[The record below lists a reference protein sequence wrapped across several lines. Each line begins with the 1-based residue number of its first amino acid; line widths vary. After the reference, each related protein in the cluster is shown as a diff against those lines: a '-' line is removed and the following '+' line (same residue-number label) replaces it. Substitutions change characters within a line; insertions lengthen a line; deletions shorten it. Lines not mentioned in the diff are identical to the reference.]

1 MIHRTAC
8 AALENVNVRLTA
20 LFLAAVLAP
29 GLALAQTVESRDGPL
44 SQDEFQ
50 VLSAG
55 AEQLMPCVGD
65 YMGGH
70 PLDESVGTRL
80 IELGL
85 GGELKARAM
94 GAISPASGNFT
105 SLRSLDPNKA
115 ADVANMLAL
124 LAQDLSS
131 SADAI
136 DRRPNVLGLAV
147 FNYFMAKLAG
157 EACAIDPAM
166 TTVLPRARYDR
177 LTQMP
182 ELGFDGLKLQ
192 REIDQ
197 AALCAFGH
205 MPPKDRE
212 GDNVNAYLA
221 EHGDLKQMKADA
233 EAFAASLDEEQKAI
247 ATAYLAALAEGSS
260 PADQAARYMGLLV
273 GSERGNRLPP
283 AARYRAA
290 ALSSYHLARAT
301 GGSCTLGAAS
311 LQLIG
316 KEK

>member
-1 MIHRTAC
+1 MRLAELLLV
-8 AALENVNVRLTA
+8 AALVPA
-20 LFLAAVLAP
+20 IS
-29 GLALAQTVESRDGPL
+29 LAQTTEPRDDAL
-44 SQDEFQ
+44 SPEEFQ
-50 VLSAG
+50 ALATGGESLTA
-55 AEQLMPCVGD
+55 CVGE

-70 PLDESVGTRL
+70 PLDEAVGSRL

-85 GGELKARAM
+85 GAELKVRAM
-94 GAISPASGNFT
+94 GAISSSSGDYA
-105 SLRSLDPNKA
+105 SLRGLDPDQP

-124 LAQDLSS
+124 LAQDLSAS
-131 SADAI
+131 GDSI

-147 FNYFMAKLAG
+147 FNYFLARLAG
-157 EACAIDPAM
+157 DACVIDPAL

-182 ELGFDGLKLQ
+182 ELDFDGLKLQ
-192 REIDQ
+192 REVDQ

-212 GDNVNAYLA
+212 GDKVNDYLA
-221 EHGDLKQMKADA
+221 EHGDLDMLRADA
-233 EAFAASLDEEQKAI
+233 EAFANGLDEDQKAV
-247 ATAYLAALAEGSS
+247 ATAYLAGLPEGSS
-260 PADQAARYMGLLV
+260 AADQASRYMGLLV
-273 GSERGNRLPP
+273 GSEHGDRLPP
-283 AARYRAA
+283 AMRYRAA

-301 GGSCTLGAAS
+301 GGSCTLGPAA

>member
-1 MIHRTAC
+1 MRLAELLLAVALVPGV
-8 AALENVNVRLTA
+8 AA
-20 LFLAAVLAP
+20 
-29 GLALAQTVESRDGPL
+29 AQTPESRDGPL
-44 SQDEFQ
+44 GEDEFQ
-50 VLSAG
+50 VLATG
-55 AEQLMPCVGD
+55 GETLMPCVGQ
-65 YMGGH
+65 YMSGH
-70 PLDESVGTRL
+70 PLDEAVGSRL

-94 GAISPASGNFT
+94 GAISPASGDYA
-105 SLRSLDPNKA
+105 SLRSLDPNKP

-124 LAQDLSS
+124 LAQDLSA

-147 FNYFMAKLAG
+147 FNYFLARLAG
-157 EACAIDPAM
+157 DACVIDPAL
-166 TTVLPRARYDR
+166 TQALPRARYDR

-192 REIDQ
+192 REVDQ

-212 GDNVNAYLA
+212 GDNVNGYLA
-221 EHGDLKQMKADA
+221 EHGDLVQMRADA
-233 EAFAASLDEEQKAI
+233 EAFAASLDEEQKAV
-247 ATAYLAALAEGSS
+247 ATAYLAALPEGSS
-260 PADQAARYMGLLV
+260 AADQAGRYMGLLV
-273 GSERGNRLPP
+273 GSERGDRLPP
-283 AARYRAA
+283 ATRYRAA

-301 GGSCTLGAAS
+301 GGSCKLGPAA

-316 KEK
+316 KEN